1 MSTRLRWA
9 VLAVASSMSPVA
21 VADEAPAPGIGG
33 PFAPRGVAP
42 TTQPRALPATV
53 RLAWT
58 DPGGAAV
65 GLEFLARAEADLLL
79 RKMGLTVSWR
89 RGEAGELARA
99 GEVRVT
105 FLDRRAP
112 QDSGVPVL
120 GATPS
125 TLAVAPLVWVHLP
138 SVASAIGVVS
148 GRPARLDPPEAR
160 ALGVA
165 VGRVIAHEVV
175 HALAPS
181 VPHGVGLMSASLTR
195 RHLTAASIPVDPEVA
210 LALQSALRGEV
221 LLPRPDTGVLAA
233 ATEAEET
240 ER

>member
-1 MSTRLRWA
+1 
-9 VLAVASSMSPVA
+9 
-21 VADEAPAPGIGG
+21 
-33 PFAPRGVAP
+33 
-42 TTQPRALPATV
+42 
-53 RLAWT
+53 
-58 DPGGAAV
+58 
-65 GLEFLARAEADLLL
+65 
-79 RKMGLTVSWR
+79 
-89 RGEAGELARA
+89 
-99 GEVRVT
+99 
-105 FLDRRAP
+105 
-112 QDSGVPVL
+112 
-120 GATPS
+120 
-125 TLAVAPLVWVHLP
+125 
-138 SVASAIGVVS
+138 VASAIGVVS